1 MCDAAA
7 RTPSWNWHE
16 SEPLELLDSAKMA
29 TNSISPGML
38 PATQQSLAARIRGG
52 DPLAE
57 EEFVNTYRRAVLL
70 IAAVRTRDHDCA
82 KDLAQ
87 EVLLAVLQALR
98 AGQIRDEERLSAFV
112 QGTARNLINNYLR
125 SRSRHP
131 TVDIEAVEV
140 PTADPVEDMEAAE
153 RQRLIRQELAK
164 YSVTDQK
171 ILLLSLVDGHS
182 LTEVAERLHLSHD
195 AVRARKSR
203 LIRKISK
210 KFVRCHS
217 DASCDH

>member
-1 MCDAAA
+1 
-7 RTPSWNWHE
+7 
-16 SEPLELLDSAKMA
+16 MA
-29 TNSISPGML
+29 TRPISPGVL
-38 PATQQSLAARIRGG
+38 PTNEQSLASRIQNG

-57 EEFVNTYRRAVLL
+57 EELVNTYRRTVLL
-70 IAAVRTRDHDCA
+70 IAAVRTRDPDGA

-87 EVLLAVLQALR
+87 EVLLAVLKALR
-98 AGQIRDEERLSAFV
+98 AGQIRDGERLSAFV

-131 TVDIEAVEV
+131 TVDIETVEV
-140 PTADPVEDMEAAE
+140 PTADPVEGIEAAE
-153 RQRLIRQELAK
+153 RQRLMRQELAK

-171 ILLLSLVDGHS
+171 ILLLSLVDGHP
-182 LTEVAERLHLSHD
+182 LNEVAERLNLSHD

-203 LIRKISK
+203 LIRKIKK
-210 KFVRCHS
+210 KFMRCHS